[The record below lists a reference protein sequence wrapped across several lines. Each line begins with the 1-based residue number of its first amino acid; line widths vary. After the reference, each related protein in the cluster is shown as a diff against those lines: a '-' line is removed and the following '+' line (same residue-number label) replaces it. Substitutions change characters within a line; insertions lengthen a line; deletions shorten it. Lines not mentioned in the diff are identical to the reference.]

1 MHREMGGNNWE
12 SLLRRPCLEAGES
25 PQNTTDSGRTIL
37 LTGAGGCI
45 GAALAKVI
53 ITSNP
58 RLVILLDHSELNLH
72 QIQTELAA
80 IAGRVPP
87 IAILGDVCDGAL
99 LTDIFATYRP
109 EIIYH
114 AAAFK
119 HVPLMETNPI
129 AAVRNNS
136 MGTGLLAELAVKYE
150 ATSLLLISTDKA
162 VNPHS
167 VMGASKRVAELV
179 LLRWT
184 GPRTQMKVVRLGNV
198 LGSPGSVVPLFLQ
211 QISRG
216 GPVTVTH
223 PDISRYFLTLS
234 EAVEL
239 VLAAASLEGG
249 GSIFI
254 PGLGCPVKI
263 LDLATHLIRTA
274 GFEPEKDIPIVF
286 TGLRAGDKM
295 VEELASAHESP
306 EPTSDGRLHR
316 ASSLKMSPDGFDA
329 AMREL
334 AVSVC
339 QRDVASLLEALCR
352 MVPEYRPSDTVL
364 GFRKRSPA

>member
-1 MHREMGGNNWE
+1 MGGNNWE
-12 SLLRRPCLEAGES
+12 SLLRRPCLEAGE
-25 PQNTTDSGRTIL
+25 PPRNATDSGRTIL

-45 GAALAKVI
+45 GSALAKVI
-53 ITSNP
+53 ITSDP
-58 RLVILLDHSELNLH
+58 RLLILLDHSEHNLH
-72 QIQTELAA
+72 RIQTELAA

-87 IAILGDVCDGAL
+87 IVILGDVCDGAL
-99 LTDIFATYRP
+99 LADIFETYRP

-129 AAVRNNS
+129 AAVRNNA
-136 MGTGLLAELAVKYE
+136 MGTCLLAALAVKYE

-184 GPRTQMKVVRLGNV
+184 CPRTSMKVVRLGNV

-223 PDISRYFLTLS
+223 PDVGRYLLTVS
-234 EAVEL
+234 EAVAL

-249 GSIFI
+249 GCIFI
-254 PGLGCPVKI
+254 PALGEPVKI
-263 LDLATHLIRTA
+263 LDLATHLIRVA
-274 GFEPEKDIPIVF
+274 GFVPEKDIPIVF
-286 TGLRAGDKM
+286 TGLRPGDKM
-295 VEELASAHESP
+295 SEDLALDRESP
-306 EPTSDGRLHR
+306 EPTSDGRLYR
-316 ASSLKMSPDGFDA
+316 ASSLNISPDEFDA
-329 AMREL
+329 EMREL
-334 AVSVC
+334 AESVR
-339 QRDVASLLEALCR
+339 QRETASLLEVLCR
-352 MVPEYRPSDTVL
+352 MVPEYRPSETLLDLV
-364 GFRKRSPA
+364 KRSPA